1 MFYGR
6 TDLALEKSEELSE
19 SKITKTGYLE
29 IRRET
34 EGFTVSEIIIESRQG
49 EELFS
54 RPKGTYITLELSGF
68 LKREEKGFERGA
80 MAVARELEGFVPR
93 EKGESVL
100 VVGLGNPAIT
110 PDGLGH
116 KTLKYT
122 LATRHLS
129 SQFPFLRPVALFEP
143 GVLGTT
149 GIESFDAVE
158 AVVRTVLPKLVIAI
172 DALSSRS
179 LSRLC
184 TTVQLSNTGI
194 APGSGVGNN
203 RRELSEAS
211 LGVPVVAIG
220 VPTVVDAYTIA
231 GELTGQDN
239 FKENPQY
246 SGLIVTPKDIDAY
259 VSDIARL
266 VGYGINIAL
275 HGLSLEEVDMFVG

>member
-19 SKITKTGYLE
+19 SKITKNGYLE
-29 IRRET
+29 IRREI

-129 SQFPFLRPVALFEP
+129 SQFPFLRPVALFES